1 MSRLNKANN
10 DGSISVIIPKRL
22 IRILGWTTKDDIT
35 ITLNK
40 DQTKVVIQKTE
51 LEDV

>member
-22 IRILGWTTKDDIT
+22 LNILKWTIEDDVNIC
-35 ITLNK
+35 LNK
-40 DQTKVVIQKTE
+40 NQDKIIIQKVE
-51 LEDV
+51 KEDI